1 MAKFDWYNETS
12 KEFLDRGYLNNKTI
26 YDRIDAIADT
36 VYHVFNDTE
45 IKDKVKEYIELGY
58 YVLPSPVWANVGT
71 KKAAGISCFNSYIED
86 SIKSILHTAAEV
98 GMLCKIG
105 GGTSAYF
112 GSIRPAGSPISVGGT
127 TYGAVHFMKIF
138 DVIKNTISQ
147 GSCYIEGTQV
157 LTNNGFKDFRDVNKN
172 IDLLAQVD
180 QYNNTTFTNQ
190 YELVVND
197 YTGELYCLSGKKRH
211 NLLNLKVTPNHR
223 MVVEKCKGDKRFKN
237 KRWAGYTEIVTAEE
251 LKLHRDN
258 RIPINT
264 NIIGNKHLSFEDM
277 LRIAYQADGR
287 KNKPS
292 HKLSFHFSKQ
302 RKIQRLTWIL
312 DNLKLDYTSYIT
324 KQGTTRIDVEN
335 ALKFKIKNFS
345 EWIDLSK
352 IDSQWGSEFINELSY
367 WDGSKKPKCILYSSC
382 DYSNIE
388 YAQAIASISNYKT
401 SLNIR
406 KKAGKQDLY
415 RLTFSNI
422 KSTSGESLSI
432 SKEQYNGK
440 VYCAI
445 VPNGRLIVKYN
456 DTVSVCGNTRRGEF
470 AAYLDISHGDIEDFI
485 RINQEG
491 HPLQRFPFGVCVSDD
506 WLESMKNG
514 DAQKRKIWAGV
525 LEARCKTGFPYIM
538 FSDTVNNNTVDV
550 YKDKGMRIYSSN
562 MCCVAGDQKV
572 VTSKGIFTAKQLY
585 NNGKQLQLF
594 DGYNIV
600 KSSPMNLIKKDDV
613 YQITLSNGMK
623 HKITKEHKIKVLS
636 SSGSYE
642 MVECQNLKLGQRVFI
657 QENKGLFG
665 DKHMP
670 DEAFLLG
677 MYHGDGTQNKTD
689 IMLDVWENDF
699 DLIPKIQKVFN
710 KIHKKY
716 NCDKYDIKN
725 KVGVTIGSRSRK
737 SAVFHDCIVRKGS
750 HKKKRLS
757 SRTLYKSLNFQKYII
772 PDWIWQGTEK
782 TQWEYIKGLLY
793 TDGSAHQ
800 EKNKETGNPLYISYS
815 SINKEWL
822 EDIQIL
828 LLNLGIRSSL
838 SLQKKGGKKLLPN
851 GKGGMSYYNTKNC
864 WRLVIRSKSSGQ
876 IIEKNTKFLSRKG
889 IKLEN
894 KLYRDNSK
902 KHFSIKDIKHIGKED
917 VYCVNVK
924 TEDHLWVCNGFITHN
939 SEILL
944 PTNAEETFVC
954 DLIGMNLTKYDE
966 WKNTDAVRI
975 ATYIADAVLEE
986 FIEMYENE
994 DLIKRSVNF
1003 AKRHRALGIGAS
1015 GYHSLLQSKMIPFES
1030 MEAKFL
1036 NLEIF
1041 KHIQDNAWEASKE
1054 LAQRYGSPELL
1065 RDYGRRNTT
1074 LTAVAPNTSSSMIMG
1089 QHSQSIEPYTANYY
1103 IKKSAKKKLSVKNPY
1118 LEKVLDEKNKN
1129 TLEIWESILIKGG
1142 SVQHLDFLSEQEKK
1156 IFRTFGEISQK
1167 EILIQAA
1174 QRQKYIDQGQ
1184 SLNLMIHPNTPIKDI
1199 NKLMLEAHGM
1209 GIKTLYYQLST
1220 NAAQEFIRDILS
1232 CDNCAG

>member
-127 TYGAVHFMKIF
+127 TYGPVHFMKIF

-157 LTNNGFKDFRDVNKN
+157 LTNNGFKDFRDVDKN

-401 SLNIR
+401 SLSTR
-406 KKAGKQDLY
+406 KKVGKQDLY
-415 RLTFSNI
+415 RLIFSDVR
-422 KSTSGESLSI
+422 STNGESLSI
-432 SKEQYNGK
+432 SKEQYDGK

-514 DAQKRKIWAGV
+514 DAQKRKIWASV

-550 YKDKGMRIYSSN
+550 YKDKNMRIYSSN
-562 MCCVAGDQKV
+562 MC
-572 VTSKGIFTAKQLY
+572 
-585 NNGKQLQLF
+585 
-594 DGYNIV
+594 
-600 KSSPMNLIKKDDV
+600 
-613 YQITLSNGMK
+613 
-623 HKITKEHKIKVLS
+623 
-636 SSGSYE
+636 
-642 MVECQNLKLGQRVFI
+642 
-657 QENKGLFG
+657 
-665 DKHMP
+665 
-670 DEAFLLG
+670 
-677 MYHGDGTQNKTD
+677 
-689 IMLDVWENDF
+689 
-699 DLIPKIQKVFN
+699 
-710 KIHKKY
+710 
-716 NCDKYDIKN
+716 
-725 KVGVTIGSRSRK
+725 
-737 SAVFHDCIVRKGS
+737 
-750 HKKKRLS
+750 
-757 SRTLYKSLNFQKYII
+757 
-772 PDWIWQGTEK
+772 
-782 TQWEYIKGLLY
+782 
-793 TDGSAHQ
+793 
-800 EKNKETGNPLYISYS
+800 
-815 SINKEWL
+815 
-822 EDIQIL
+822 
-828 LLNLGIRSSL
+828 
-838 SLQKKGGKKLLPN
+838 
-851 GKGGMSYYNTKNC
+851 
-864 WRLVIRSKSSGQ
+864 
-876 IIEKNTKFLSRKG
+876 
-889 IKLEN
+889 
-894 KLYRDNSK
+894 
-902 KHFSIKDIKHIGKED
+902 
-917 VYCVNVK
+917 
-924 TEDHLWVCNGFITHN
+924 

-1054 LAQRYGSPELL
+1054 LAQRYGAPELL

-1174 QRQKYIDQGQ
+1174 QRQKYVDQGQ